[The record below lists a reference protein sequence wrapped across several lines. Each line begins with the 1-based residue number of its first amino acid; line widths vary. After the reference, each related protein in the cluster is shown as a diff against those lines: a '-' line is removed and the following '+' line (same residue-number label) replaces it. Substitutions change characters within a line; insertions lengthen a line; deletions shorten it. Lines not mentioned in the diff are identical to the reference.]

1 MKKRMNILVTGAEG
15 QLGRCIVDVFK
26 YFDNENKYI
35 FMPREL
41 FDLTNKEQMAEQ
53 FERFKPDVVIN
64 CAAYTNVD
72 GAEEHSIDAIGVNY
86 YGVEDLV
93 KLCEDYGTYLI
104 QISTDY
110 VFNGKSSK
118 PYKEDIPTKGP
129 LNVYGMTKLAA
140 DRTVLSYNKGIVL
153 RTSWLYSEYGHNFY
167 RTMIDR
173 IRSCRETSVVN
184 DQIGTPTYAKDL
196 ALFIVR
202 DLIASNKYKEVRGI
216 YNFSNN
222 GIASWYDF
230 ASMIETLY
238 NNFGPYEPIRK
249 DPIEIKFEA
258 SPYPKKYIKPTTTKK
273 YKTKAK
279 RPMYSVLDKT
289 KVETEFGINIP
300 HWSESLLQC
309 MMADGKIRK
318 I

>member
-1 MKKRMNILVTGAEG
+1 MMVLVTGGEG
-15 QLGRCIVDVFK
+15 QLGRCIADVVK
-26 YFDNENKYI
+26 YFDNENKYG
-35 FMPREL
+35 FLPREL

-93 KLCEDYGTYLI
+93 KLCEDHGTYLI

-140 DRTVLSYNKGIVL
+140 DRVVLSYNKGIVL

-173 IRSCRETSVVN
+173 IRSCKETSVVN

-196 ALFIVR
+196 AVFIVR
-202 DLIASNKYKEVRGI
+202 ELLATNKYKEVNGL
-216 YNFSNN
+216 YNFSNT

-230 ASMIETLY
+230 ASTIETFY
-238 NNFGPYEPIRK
+238 KNFGPYEPIRDK
-249 DPIEIKFEA
+249 DGTWAVNIEIPTF
-258 SPYPKKYIKPTTTKK
+258 SKKYIIPTTSKK

-279 RPMYSVLDKT
+279 RPSYSVLDKT
-289 KVETEFGINIP
+289 KVETEFGIKIP
-300 HWSESLLQC
+300 HWTDSLLEC
-309 MMADGKIRK
+309 MRMDGKIRK
-318 I
+318 TH

>member
-1 MKKRMNILVTGAEG
+1 MMVLVTGVEG
-15 QLGRCIVDVFK
+15 QLGRCISDVVN
-26 YFDNENKYI
+26 YFDNENKYG
-35 FMPREL
+35 FLPREL

-93 KLCEDYGTYLI
+93 ELCEDHGTYLI

-118 PYKEDIPTKGP
+118 PYKEDIPTKEP

-140 DRTVLSYNKGIVL
+140 DRVVLSYNKGIVL

-202 DLIASNKYKEVRGI
+202 ELIVSNKYKEVRGL
-216 YNFSNN
+216 YNFSDN
-222 GIASWYDF
+222 GMASWYDF
-230 ASMIETLY
+230 ASTIETFY
-238 NNFGPYEPIRK
+238 KNFGPYEPMRNK
-249 DPIEIKFEA
+249 DGTWVVNLEIPTF
-258 SPYPKKYIKPTTTKK
+258 SKKYIIPTTSKK

-279 RPMYSVLDKT
+279 RPSYSVLDKS
-289 KVETEFGINIP
+289 KVEKEFGIKIP
-300 HWSESLLQC
+300 HWTDSLLEC
-309 MMADGKIRK
+309 MIMDGKIRK
-318 I
+318 TH

>member
-1 MKKRMNILVTGAEG
+1 MKKLMNILVTGAEG

-26 YFDNENKYI
+26 YFDNENKYF

-41 FDLTNKEQMAEQ
+41 FDLTNKEQIYEQ
-53 FERFKPDVVIN
+53 FERFNPDIVVN
-64 CAAYTNVD
+64 CAAYTNVEK
-72 GAEEHSIDAIGVNY
+72 AEENPIDANGVNCL
-86 YGVEDLV
+86 GVENLV
-93 KLCEDYGTYLI
+93 KLCETYGTYLI
-104 QISTDY
+104 HISSDY

-118 PYKEDIPTKGP
+118 PYKEDSNVNP
-129 LNVYGMTKLAA
+129 LNVYGASKLGGDNA
-140 DRTVLSYNKGIVL
+140 VIKYNSGVVL

-167 RTMIDR
+167 RTMIER
-173 IRSCRETSVVN
+173 IREQKETNVVN

-202 DLIASNKYKEVRGI
+202 DLIASNKYKEVKGI
-216 YNFSNN
+216 YNFSNS

-230 ASMIETLY
+230 ASMIEILY
-238 NNFGPYEPIRK
+238 GNFG
-249 DPIEIKFEA
+249 KFEITENCPIDTNFL
-258 SPYPKKYIKPTTTKK
+258 SFKKQYINPTTTKK

-289 KVETEFGINIP
+289 KIETEFGIKIP

-309 MMADGKIRK
+309 MMADGKIKRL